1 MAEPLRVLATA
12 DLHVADTLGLA
23 GLHPTGPGG
32 QPLVLEQARATL
44 GWIGDLVFSEG
55 PDVVIVAGDVYSTP
69 RPSPACQAV
78 VQEALAAWADSG
90 ALVVVL
96 LGNHDRPNGGG
107 VHALEPPRYLR
118 PEPRR
123 HMRPG
128 RIVVVDDFEPL
139 VIVSAY
145 PDVGELDVL
154 RSADVDLT
162 EGARHPPIAIIYPLP
177 YPSRAA
183 AALHAS
189 TVCGTLQEVGAGLG
203 PVVRAH
209 ALLAQ
214 QARKAHPGVP
224 QILIGHGTVEGAS
237 FGGQGQPLAD
247 VPIPTERFD
256 AFDAALWGHVHDG
269 RQPAGDGPCHTYIGA
284 PDRITFGEA
293 GNTPGVMIIDLHGRD
308 DGDGPDVHRE
318 ENPAPRQFVTMS
330 PGEFAAAPQ
339 DAELWP
345 GLVARV
351 TGDVTEEE
359 HAEISTRVRAMV
371 RQGHIIANQTVVP
384 RVARARA
391 ELDPSAGVDDVLSA
405 VFRVRPDLAAQED
418 SIRAK
423 VRDLMEE

>member
-107 VHALEPPRYLR
+107 VHALEPLRYLR

-154 RSADVDLT
+154 RSADVAIM
-162 EGARHPPIAIIYPLP
+162 EGAERPPLAIIYPLP
-177 YPSRAA
+177 YPSRAD

-214 QARKAHPGVP
+214 QARESHPGVP
-224 QILIGHGTVEGAS
+224 QILIGHGTVEGAEY
-237 FGGQGQPLAD
+237 GGQTSPLAD
-247 VPIPTERFD
+247 VPIPVEHFD
-256 AFDAALWGHVHDG
+256 AFDAALWGHIHAAQPIGPHSQGHCYVGSAD
-269 RQPAGDGPCHTYIGA
+269 RQ
-284 PDRITFGEA
+284 TFGEA
-293 GNTPGVMIIDLHGRD
+293 GLVPGVMIIDFEPG
-308 DGDGPDVHRE
+308 GAPGVMRE
-318 ENPAPRQFVTMS
+318 KNPAARMFATMT